1 MAHFRKAI
9 SILEGH
15 LHEESRGHGAEI
27 MFGQG
32 FLDAIELSGH
42 AFEFVFVTGEILL
55 LNTLELHVLE
65 EMNLVLV
72 FDVPAPKGAFGDVDL
87 LRDFIKAPAIGAK
100 GHELA
105 DFR

>member
-1 MAHFRKAI
+1 MRKAGVMVLRSCLARAS
-9 SILEGH
+9 SIRL
-15 LHEESRGHGAEI
+15 SWVEI
-27 MFGQG
+27 
-32 FLDAIELSGH
+32 
-42 AFEFVFVTGEILL
+42 VFVTGEVLL
-55 LNTLELHVLE
+55 LDTLELHVLE

-105 DFR
+105 DFS